1 MVCICVLLLCVLFCR
16 FTHYWKNWKKY
27 RKENGNCENIN
38 SLSLK
43 LKIVYFRTCKWIRY
57 YSSQHKKIESDV
69 AQLPSSKVLKLL
81 VQFVNKNEVEVMQV
95 ILFGIISDD
104 VDPRTKRIGEHSFKY

>member
-1 MVCICVLLLCVLFCR
+1 M
-16 FTHYWKNWKKY
+16 
-27 RKENGNCENIN
+27 
-38 SLSLK
+38 
-43 LKIVYFRTCKWIRY
+43 
-57 YSSQHKKIESDV
+57 

-104 VDPRTKRIGEHSFKY
+104 VDPRTKRIGEHSFKYLAHMYIHGRNIVESFNNLCVYDISEY